1 MVYPRAPRLGR
12 SSVFRTESAVQ
23 SSRGQAL
30 GDYVPCRMRPEKAIH
45 CSPRFYIG
53 SIILTAAVR
62 RGYYYGVP
70 RRAATRINV
79 FCCICPEKDNSQFY
93 IRIYT
98 DSKFSS

>member
-1 MVYPRAPRLGR
+1 MYYNLKWTTKNSHRAVVSRYAI
-12 SSVFRTESAVQ
+12 FRTESAVQ

-62 RGYYYGVP
+62 RGYIL
-70 RRAATRINV
+70 RRSVAR
-79 FCCICPEKDNSQFY
+79 
-93 IRIYT
+93 RYT
-98 DSKFSS
+98 Y

>member
-45 CSPRFYIG
+45 CSPRFHIG

-62 RGYYYGVP
+62 RGYIL
-70 RRAATRINV
+70 RRSMAR
-79 FCCICPEKDNSQFY
+79 
-93 IRIYT
+93 RYT
-98 DSKFSS
+98 Y